1 MNYYSNEPFS
11 TEAQGSQRDN
21 LNSTQNSQY
30 QNTITNQSNLQPQT
44 QNNNMLG
51 VQQSKPPQVESNA
64 EQNASFLSNLP
75 KMQDNLANVIQS
87 NRMNIQDYV
96 PIEH

>member
-1 MNYYSNEPFS
+1 
-11 TEAQGSQRDN
+11 
-21 LNSTQNSQY
+21 
-30 QNTITNQSNLQPQT
+30 
-44 QNNNMLG
+44 MLG

-64 EQNASFLSNLP
+64 EQNGSFLSNLP
-75 KMQDNLANVIQS
+75 KMQDNLVNVIQS